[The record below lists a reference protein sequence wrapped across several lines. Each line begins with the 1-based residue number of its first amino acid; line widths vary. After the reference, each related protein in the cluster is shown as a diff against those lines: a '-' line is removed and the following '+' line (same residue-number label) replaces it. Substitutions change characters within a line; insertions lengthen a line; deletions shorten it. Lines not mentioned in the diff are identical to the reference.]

1 LQELS
6 TAKTFYTSNIQ
17 TWFNLWREKNMYANQ
32 NQGQVQNKPTTAY
45 WLSMI
50 GGIIGLLASFLVV
63 ALGALGIFDTQLI

>member
-1 LQELS
+1 
-6 TAKTFYTSNIQ
+6 
-17 TWFNLWREKNMYANQ
+17 MYANQ